1 MESKCRFKQDGIP
14 CDEKP
19 KLINVKNYQTSTSN
33 YIIGCDKYK
42 FNDKYHRYKKVD
54 PTTHDIALLRDLLNG
69 KTVMVSL
76 FLILEIYILINYLI
90 IYIL

>member
-14 CDEKP
+14 CDGKP

-69 KTVMVSL
+69 KAVMVSL

>member
-14 CDEKP
+14 CDRKP

-42 FNDKYHRYKKVD
+42 FNDKYHQYRKVD
-54 PTTHDIALLRDLLNG
+54 PTTYDIALLRDLLNG